1 MKDLKK
7 VSIIIPVYNCEKT
20 LIQCLG
26 NVVNQTLKDIEIIL
40 VNDASTDSTWNII
53 LECEKQFPEIIMAI
67 NLETNRGAGGARNV
81 GLMYATGEYIGFVD
95 SDDIIAVDMYEKLY
109 NEAVRGNY
117 DMVDCGYY
125 NEEKDLAIVH
135 TSDELTGDLDSAKRR
150 ELIVSGGYLWSR
162 IFRRS
167 LITDSDI
174 RFREKVILEDC
185 EYLMYMFAKAKRIGN
200 VKEILYNYRYFKN
213 SLSKSFNVI
222 KYYDNATAAMDA
234 VYNAMS
240 PLPDYD
246 ELKMAVEYAI
256 FRLASL
262 CINLCFSYG
271 KNEKMFSIEKGL
283 AGIRDRI
290 NQYISIPYQQN
301 KYIINKI
308 PAADLELIKKVI

>member
-1 MKDLKK
+1 MKK
-7 VSIIIPVYNCEKT
+7 VSIIIPAYNCEKT
-20 LIQCLG
+20 LIRCLG
-26 NVVNQTLKDIEIIL
+26 NVVNQTLKDIEVIL
-40 VNDASTDSTWNII
+40 INDASTDRTWDII

-95 SDDIIAVDMYEKLY
+95 SDDIIATDMYEKLY

-125 NEEKDLAIVH
+125 NEEKDIAMVH
-135 TSDELTGDLDSAKRR
+135 TADELTGELDGAKRS

-162 IFRRS
+162 IFRRE
-167 LITDSDI
+167 LIIDSGI
-174 RFREKVILEDC
+174 QLREKVILEDC
-185 EYLMYMFAKAKRIGN
+185 EYLMYMFATAKRIGN
-200 VKEILYNYRYFKN
+200 VKEILYNYRYFEN

-234 VYNAMS
+234 IYNTMS
-240 PLPDYD
+240 PLTDYC
-246 ELKMAVEYAI
+246 ELKEAVEYAV
-256 FRLASL
+256 FRLASF
-262 CINLCFSYG
+262 CTNLCFGYA
-271 KNEKMFSIEKGL
+271 KNEKMFSVEKGL
-283 AGIRDRI
+283 AGIRERI
-290 NQYISIPYQQN
+290 NKYISIPYQQN